1 MEKIP
6 SDIRDEIWSNLNEY
20 RIVHFATSVDN
31 QPHVRPLTMVPLDDE
46 LWILT
51 GTKDAKMQELN
62 LNPNVQVSMEVEK
75 DEHTGSVRFTG
86 KVVVIKD
93 LETKKGIA
101 GRVDYF
107 KEYWDT
113 SEDPNFT
120 LLKMDFYELEY
131 MRPGEITAKKYS
143 LK

>member
-6 SDIRDEIWSNLNEY
+6 LDVRYEIWSNFYEY
-20 RIVHFATSVDN
+20 RVVYFATAVDN
-31 QPHVRPLTMVPLDDE
+31 QPRVRPLTMVPLDDE

-62 LNPNVQVSMEVEK
+62 KNPNVQVSMAVEK

-86 KVVVIKD
+86 KVEVIKNM
-93 LETKKGIA
+93 ETKKDIA
-101 GRVDYF
+101 ERVDYF

-113 SEDPNFT
+113 PADPNFT
-120 LLKMDFYELEY
+120 LLKMDFHEVEY
-131 MRPGEITAKKYS
+131 MRPGEIIAKKYS